1 MINYL
6 SIFYIL
12 STNNTSILISAMGL
26 LGLYQ
31 AHSMPAQEI
40 APLTLFNLAVPLKA
54 KESLSLSL
62 VPEDLELCFQGS
74 TSTFYQRSPG
84 QWQDGAS
91 LTGMWKLNV
100 LDLFPDLGLWCPA
113 GAWNRPQWGH
123 LHHGSGQTLQIRVLF
138 VSSESQSSSLGRAP
152 ENEISG
158 GTIRYLP
165 VPKVD
170 GRIWSPT

>member
-74 TSTFYQRSPG
+74 TSTFYQRSLG

-91 LTGMWKLNV
+91 LTGM
-100 LDLFPDLGLWCPA
+100 
-113 GAWNRPQWGH
+113 
-123 LHHGSGQTLQIRVLF
+123 
-138 VSSESQSSSLGRAP
+138 
-152 ENEISG
+152 
-158 GTIRYLP
+158 
-165 VPKVD
+165 
-170 GRIWSPT
+170 